1 MGVLPLQF
9 EEGQSWK
16 SLGLT
21 GFEEYDIEGIAEEL
35 KPKKKLTVTARKS
48 NGETIRFNVIARLD
62 TEIEV
67 EYYKN
72 GGIMQYVLRKM
83 LKSAK

>member
-9 EEGQSWK
+9 KEGQNWK

-21 GFEEYDIEGIAEEL
+21 GFETYNIEGIAEGL
-35 KPKKKLTVTARKS
+35 KPKKELTVTARKS
-48 NGETIRFNVIARLD
+48 NGEIIRFNVIARLD

-67 EYYKN
+67 EYYKH

-83 LKSAK
+83 LKN